1 MITELTLYGGALWL
15 GLLTAVSP
23 CPLATNLAATAYLA
37 RRVESRKRAIAGTL
51 AYTLGRTGAYAVIA
65 VLLAL
70 GFASAPAVSQGL
82 QRWMTPL
89 LGPLLIL
96 NGMLLLGLLSLPIS
110 LSVSSQASA
119 EKWASRGLLGE
130 VILGF
135 MFALSFCPVSAA
147 LFFGSLIPLT
157 LGSGRILL
165 PVTLYGIGTAA
176 PVAVFALVMIFSTRA
191 ASGMVGGIT
200 RAQPWILKITGAL
213 MLIAG
218 LYLTARDTLAILP

>member
-1 MITELTLYGGALWL
+1 MTAGLTLCGGALWL

-37 RRVESRKRAIAGTL
+37 RQVESRKRAIAGTL
-51 AYTLGRTGAYAVIA
+51 AYTLGRVGAYAAIA
-65 VLLAL
+65 GLLAL
-70 GFASAPAVSQGL
+70 GLASAPSVSQGL

-96 NGMLLLGLLSLPIS
+96 TAMLLLGLITLPVR
-110 LSVSSQASA
+110 LSVASQASA

-157 LGSGRILL
+157 LESGHILL

-200 RAQPWILKITGAL
+200 RAQPWILKSTGVL
-213 MLIAG
+213 LLVAG
-218 LYLTARDTLAILP
+218 LYLTARDTLAILA